1 MLRMGCPAWNAYVDY
16 SLAEDTKCHMD
27 ILLHVFYASI
37 AYQVVLYGYLIYQL
51 HWHARQK
58 KSFFKTE
65 HSVSVIVCAHNE
77 YHNLQE
83 LLPLL
88 FQQVYH
94 QYEIIVVDDTSE
106 DSTQEWLKALQTQ
119 QPLLKVI
126 TISVRSSH
134 MQAKKYA
141 LTLGIEAARFDQI
154 LLTDAD
160 CRPASDRWLALM
172 SQQFDENTQ
181 FVLGYS
187 PYYAQP
193 GLLNTFIRYETMHT
207 GLLYLGAAA
216 AGFPYMGVGRNLA
229 YRKSL
234 FIYKKGF
241 GPHQRVVGGDDDLWV
256 NRFATRENTRL
267 VIDPDA
273 RMFSIPEQYWSDY
286 IRQKTR
292 HLSVGKYYKRCD
304 RLVLGLLSLTSVLI
318 WILGITLAI
327 ACKDCQVI
335 VILFVARWV
344 ILAILWAVVGR
355 TLQDSINLLILPIL
369 DFLHVIYYT
378 AIGAKALSSSNI
390 QWTKKKNSFQKRR

>member
-1 MLRMGCPAWNAYVDY
+1 
-16 SLAEDTKCHMD
+16 MD
-27 ILLHVFYASI
+27 ILLYVFYASI
-37 AYQVVLYGYLIYQL
+37 AYQVIFYGYLAYQL
-51 HWHARQK
+51 RRYPSRK
-58 KSFFKTE
+58 KPSFKPKQP
-65 HSVSVIVCAHNE
+65 VSVIICAHNE
-77 YHNLQE
+77 HHNLQK

-88 FQQVYH
+88 FQQTYS

-106 DSTQEWLKALQTQ
+106 DETQAWLKTLETQ
-119 QPLLKVI
+119 QPLLNVI
-126 TISVRSSH
+126 TIPLRPAH

-154 LLTDAD
+154 VLTDAD

-172 SQQFDENTQ
+172 AQRFDENTQ

-193 GLLNTFIRYETMHT
+193 GLLNAFIRYETMHT
-207 GLLYLGAAA
+207 GWLYLGAAA

-234 FIYKKGF
+234 FIAKKGF

-256 NRFATRENTRL
+256 NRYATRQNTRL
-267 VIDPDA
+267 VIEPNA
-273 RMFSIPEQYWSDY
+273 RVFSIPEQYWSDY

-292 HLSVGKYYKRCD
+292 HLSVGKYYKRRD
-304 RLVLGLLSLTSVLI
+304 RWVLGLLSLSSVLI
-318 WILGITLAI
+318 WILGIILAV
-327 ACKDCQVI
+327 ACKDCQAI

-344 ILAILWAVVGR
+344 ILAALWAVVSR
-355 TLQDSINLLILPIL
+355 ALQESINLVILPIL

-378 AIGAKALSSSNI
+378 VIGAKALSSSNI